1 MIGGRSGYEQFS
13 RYRYDDDSHAA
24 ADADTWH
31 RGRTDTGK
39 IDPHLLAGTVIG
51 LVTAIILAVVVAV
64 IRLFKKHERHRREAS
79 SADILAEIMAMKD
92 DNTKDKED
100 NENG

>member
-1 MIGGRSGYEQFS
+1 MNSFRGIGMMMIVMLLLTLILGIVG
-13 RYRYDDDSHAA
+13 AL
-24 ADADTWH
+24 T
-31 RGRTDTGK
+31 RGVKAGK

-64 IRLFKKHERHRREAS
+64 IRLFKKHERHLREAS

>member
-1 MIGGRSGYEQFS
+1 MNSFRGIGMMMIVMLLLTLILGIVG
-13 RYRYDDDSHAA
+13 AL
-24 ADADTWH
+24 T
-31 RGRTDTGK
+31 RGVKAGK

-51 LVTAIILAVVVAV
+51 LVTAIILAVVIAV

>member
-1 MIGGRSGYEQFS
+1 MNGFRGIGMMMIVMLLLTLILGIMG
-13 RYRYDDDSHAA
+13 AL
-24 ADADTWH
+24 T
-31 RGRTDTGK
+31 RGVKAGK

-51 LVTAIILAVVVAV
+51 LVTAIILAVVIAV

-92 DNTKDKED
+92 DNSKDKED

>member
-1 MIGGRSGYEQFS
+1 MNSFRGIGMMMIVMLLLTLILGIVG
-13 RYRYDDDSHAA
+13 AL
-24 ADADTWH
+24 T
-31 RGRTDTGK
+31 RGVKAGK

-51 LVTAIILAVVVAV
+51 LVTAIILAVVVAI

>member
-1 MIGGRSGYEQFS
+1 MNSFRGIGMMMIVMLLLTLILGIVG
-13 RYRYDDDSHAA
+13 AL
-24 ADADTWH
+24 T
-31 RGRTDTGK
+31 RGVKAGK

-51 LVTAIILAVVVAV
+51 LVTAIILALVVAV

-92 DNTKDKED
+92 DNSKDKED

>member
-1 MIGGRSGYEQFS
+1 MNSFRGIGMMMIVMLLLTLILGIVG
-13 RYRYDDDSHAA
+13 AL
-24 ADADTWH
+24 T
-31 RGRTDTGK
+31 RGVKAGK

-51 LVTAIILAVVVAV
+51 LVTAIILSVVIAV

-92 DNTKDKED
+92 DNTKDKEN

>member
-1 MIGGRSGYEQFS
+1 MNGFRGIGMMMIVMLLLTLILGIMG
-13 RYRYDDDSHAA
+13 AL
-24 ADADTWH
+24 T
-31 RGRTDTGK
+31 RGVKAGK

-51 LVTAIILAVVVAV
+51 LVTAIILAVVIAV